1 MNFKRRL
8 LTGILL
14 IIALAAG
21 LQAQRSNTGSDRI
34 LADGEYVLRQRDA
47 DRLAEFLEWLFA
59 AEMTAP
65 QREKYLQLLVREW
78 KSNKTTAR
86 SLTELLGS
94 YEKIQAL
101 SDAKRE
107 QFRRQL
113 LPELVAELEKSDKEI
128 DVFLLGVY
136 RNSQSENSSRNENTD
151 DSQSDDSNVS
161 GGGVRVAELAGV
173 WSSSSVSGERYKSL
187 VTGELS
193 DPNGSV
199 VEYQISPNGDI
210 KHVGYLSSTV
220 YSCTTKLFISR
231 TGRVSISG
239 SNITFNFAPG
249 KRIYQTCSASASRS
263 DTLPAER
270 KTLPFRIER
279 SQSGLKLCTVENGKD
294 FCFYKKRD

>member
-8 LTGILL
+8 ITGILL

-21 LQAQRSNTGSDRI
+21 LQAQRSNTNGDRI
-34 LADGEYVLRQRDA
+34 LAGGEYVLRQSDA

-59 AEMTAP
+59 AQMTAP
-65 QREKYLQLLVREW
+65 QRDKYLKLLVREW
-78 KSNKTTAR
+78 KNNETSAR

-94 YEKIQAL
+94 YEKIKAL
-101 SDAKRE
+101 GDAKRE
-107 QFRRQL
+107 QFRLQL
-113 LPELVAELEKSDKEI
+113 LPELIAELEKSDKEI
-128 DVFLLGVY
+128 DMFLLGVY
-136 RNSQSENSSRNENTD
+136 RNSPNGNTSQNENTED
-151 DSQSDDSNVS
+151 LPNGDSSVS
-161 GGGVRVAELAGV
+161 GKNVRIADLAGV

-193 DPNGSV
+193 DPNGSII
-199 VEYQISPNGDI
+199 EYQISPTGDI

-231 TGRVSISG
+231 TGRISISG

-279 SQSGLKLCTVENGKD
+279 SQAGLKLCTIEDGKD
-294 FCFYKKRD
+294 LCLYKKRG